1 MWRRRR
7 AFGVAFVP
15 LRGSERLVR
24 ACVPNSVY
32 NRLIFCEYVN
42 VLRRKVRTM
51 KKILLCCNAGI
62 TSSLLVVKLRSEVE
76 ARGLDIEVD
85 ACSMLDAV
93 NRLGDTDLLLLGPQV
108 GYAKGDF
115 DETANEKGA
124 VVDVIDA
131 GDYART
137 NASAILDAALAR
149 LGL

>member
-1 MWRRRR
+1 
-7 AFGVAFVP
+7 
-15 LRGSERLVR
+15 
-24 ACVPNSVY
+24 
-32 NRLIFCEYVN
+32 
-42 VLRRKVRTM
+42 M
-51 KKILLCCNAGI
+51 KKILLCCSAGI
-62 TSSLLVVKLRSEVE
+62 TTSLLVVKLRSEVE

-93 NRLGDTDLLLLGPQV
+93 NRLADTDLLLLGPQV

-115 DETANEKGA
+115 DETANAKGT

-149 LGL
+149 LEQ

>member
-24 ACVPNSVY
+24 AYVPNSVY

-137 NASAILDAALAR
+137 NAPAILDAALAR
-149 LGL
+149 LEL

>member
-24 ACVPNSVY
+24 VCVPNSVY

-137 NASAILDAALAR
+137 NAPAILDAALAR
-149 LGL
+149 LEL